1 MLVQG
6 TITISDKGARQ
17 KFMNYINDKYGFYP
31 YIIDNSYIFIKYN
44 TVDPNDDLVYMR
56 KVCDKMTV
64 YVNRGATISTK
75 ETKDKVIFGRLIF
88 EDEFDN
94 YLKDEFSHEQIV
106 HIAQKV
112 IGGSK

>member
-17 KFMNYINDKYGFYP
+17 KFMNYISDKYGFYP
-31 YIIDNSYIFIKYN
+31 YIIDNIYIFIQYN
-44 TVDPNDDLVYMR
+44 TIDPNDDLVYMR

-64 YVNRGATISTK
+64 YVNRDATISTK
-75 ETKDKVIFGRLIF
+75 ETKDKTILGRVVF
-88 EDEFDN
+88 EDDFDN

>member
-1 MLVQG
+1 MLVQRP
-6 TITISDKGARQ
+6 ITISDKGARQ

-31 YIIDNSYIFIKYN
+31 YIVDNSYIFIHYN
-44 TVDPNDDLVYMR
+44 TVDPNDDLVYMC

-64 YVNRGATISTK
+64 YVNRDATISTK

-94 YLKDEFSHEQIV
+94 YLKDEFSHEQIAR
-106 HIAQKV
+106 IAQKMIEV
-112 IGGSK
+112 

>member
-1 MLVQG
+1 MQG
-6 TITISDKGARQ
+6 IITISDKGARQ
-17 KFMNYINDKYGFYP
+17 KFMNYINNKYGFYP
-31 YIIDNSYIFIKYN
+31 YIDNSCIFIRYN

-64 YVNRGATISTK
+64 YVNRDATISTK

-88 EDEFDN
+88 EDEF
-94 YLKDEFSHEQIV
+94 YPMLKDEFSHEQIAR
-106 HIAQKV
+106 IAQKV